1 MLTAYADE
9 ARERIL
15 ADIKRC
21 GRHLIGVGGTDET
34 LPFTYTIGNWRRSL
48 PELLVIGDGAAGF
61 LNDLSAQMLKRGK
74 GFAFG
79 EVVRLPKYLPDGFR
93 VKVID
98 ANATAQAE
106 YTIQAGVFYGHDDYQ
121 VQQVMIPDLR
131 WHFPDDPLYYA
142 RLRQPVLR
150 KH

>member
-1 MLTAYADE
+1 VHFNSLISRKDQIVAC
-9 ARERIL
+9 ARLPHHSLVASHQTHHCRHHRQL
-15 ADIKRC
+15 AALATRAARYR
-21 GRHLIGVGGTDET
+21 GR
-34 LPFTYTIGNWRRSL
+34 
-48 PELLVIGDGAAGF
+48 GAAGF